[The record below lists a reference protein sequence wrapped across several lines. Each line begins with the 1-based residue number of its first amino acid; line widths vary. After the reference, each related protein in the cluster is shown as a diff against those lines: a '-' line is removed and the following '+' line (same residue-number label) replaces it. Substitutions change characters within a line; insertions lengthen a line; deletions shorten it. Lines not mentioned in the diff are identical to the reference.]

1 MTAARWGSLPIAV
14 LALAGCH
21 SLRVGSPQISRAPE
35 IRCIVIVQ
43 TDKISVEIAA
53 LAVNACRDA
62 IEEKRPAITEPT
74 KP

>member
-1 MTAARWGSLPIAV
+1 MLLIAATAV
-14 LALAGCH
+14 FLAGCH
-21 SLRVGSPQISRAPE
+21 SLRVGSPQIQRAPE

-43 TDKISVEIAA
+43 ADSISKEITE

-62 IEEKRPAITEPT
+62 IDQKQPAVKEPV